1 MVLGAGI
8 YVNRPSFE
16 TLYVG
21 LERSDVTQI
30 SIALAEANIDFNVG
44 ADGGSI
50 QVPVGMT
57 GKARLLLAERGLPS
71 SANAGYELFDNVGS
85 LGLTSFMQEV
95 TRVRA
100 LEGEIGRTIQ
110 QISGIAA
117 ARVHIVMPERGSFRK
132 ADQNPTASVMIRAS
146 ATVGRNAAASIRHL
160 VASSVPGL
168 DVDDVTVLDS
178 TGQLL
183 ASGDDPANSA
193 LNQSL
198 GVVQNVQTELEK
210 KIDNAL
216 APFLGMDNF
225 RTSVTA
231 RLNTDTQ
238 QIQETVFD
246 PESRVERST
255 RVTKEEQKS
264 SQQQPDN
271 AATVQQNIPQAAPR
285 GGAGPQSSD
294 QAEKK
299 EEQTNYEINSKTIAT
314 VKNSYTV
321 ERLSIAV
328 VVNRGRLAAMVGEP
342 VDQAKIDAYLQE
354 MQKIVSSAAGI
365 DANRGDVVTLNAMD
379 FVETQ
384 LLDQAVLGS
393 GYHGDA
399 DAQSWRHHQRA
410 RLRRRRLPGGLDG
423 HAAAG
428 SAARPWRKLPASSPR
443 RIRRS
448 RTARFLPGRQP
459 VPVAPSWTASAPTSA
474 STAPTICSAWAK
486 TQAPSTVA
494 SRKDRKGALHAWS
507 RSAKSAPQRSCAN
520 GLSRKPPDH
529 TQKSSDSDKSRRI
542 GGIFRC
548 RRRCGCSALA
558 VVSRANI
565 VRVSAVAGHRPL
577 KSTVRIVVPSPESRV
592 RARDCNTLTRS

>member
-1 MVLGAGI
+1 MSLLNQFSMFTKNLAGLGQGKLIALAAAGIIAVGMVLGAGI

-57 GKARLLLAERGLPS
+57 GKSRLLLAERGLPS

-168 DVDDVTVLDS
+168 DVDDVTILDS

-238 QIQETVFD
+238 QIQETMFD

-271 AATVQQNIPQAAPR
+271 AATVQQNIPQAAPS
-285 GGAGPQSSD
+285 GGAGPQSND

-342 VDQAKIDAYLQE
+342 ADQAKIDAYLQE
-354 MQKIVSSAAGI
+354 MQKIVSSAAGL

-384 LLDQAVLGS
+384 LLDQAVAG
-393 GYHGDA
+393 
-399 DAQSWRHHQRA
+399 
-410 RLRRRRLPGGLDG
+410 PG
-423 HAAAG
+423 
-428 SAARPWRKLPASSPR
+428 
-443 RIRRS
+443 IM
-448 RTARFLPGRQP
+448 
-459 VPVAPSWTASAPTSA
+459 
-474 STAPTICSAWAK
+474 
-486 TQAPSTVA
+486 
-494 SRKDRKGALHAWS
+494 
-507 RSAKSAPQRSCAN
+507 
-520 GLSRKPPDH
+520 
-529 TQKSSDSDKSRRI
+529 
-542 GGIFRC
+542 
-548 RRRCGCSALA
+548 
-558 VVSRANI
+558 
-565 VRVSAVAGHRPL
+565 
-577 KSTVRIVVPSPESRV
+577 E
-592 RARDCNTLTRS
+592 TLTRNLGGIINALAFVVVAFLVVWMGMRPLARQLGLGGSSGQLANESAGLELPDFSPATAGAGGALMDGFGSDFGFDSTDDLLSMGEDAGSFNRRVKEGPERRLARMVEISEERAAKILRKWAIEKAA

>member
-1 MVLGAGI
+1 MSLLNQFSMFTKNLAGLGQGKLIALAAAGIIAVGMVLGAGI

-57 GKARLLLAERGLPS
+57 GKSRLLLAERGLPS

-146 ATVGRNAAASIRHL
+146 ATVGRGAAASIRHL

-168 DVDDVTVLDS
+168 DVDDVTILDS

-238 QIQETVFD
+238 QIQETMFD

-285 GGAGPQSSD
+285 GGAGPQSND

-342 VDQAKIDAYLQE
+342 ADQAKIDAYLQE

-384 LLDQAVLGS
+384 LLDQAVAG
-393 GYHGDA
+393 
-399 DAQSWRHHQRA
+399 
-410 RLRRRRLPGGLDG
+410 PG
-423 HAAAG
+423 
-428 SAARPWRKLPASSPR
+428 
-443 RIRRS
+443 IM
-448 RTARFLPGRQP
+448 
-459 VPVAPSWTASAPTSA
+459 
-474 STAPTICSAWAK
+474 
-486 TQAPSTVA
+486 
-494 SRKDRKGALHAWS
+494 
-507 RSAKSAPQRSCAN
+507 
-520 GLSRKPPDH
+520 
-529 TQKSSDSDKSRRI
+529 
-542 GGIFRC
+542 
-548 RRRCGCSALA
+548 
-558 VVSRANI
+558 
-565 VRVSAVAGHRPL
+565 
-577 KSTVRIVVPSPESRV
+577 E
-592 RARDCNTLTRS
+592 TLTRNLGGIINALAFVVVAFLVVWMGMRPLARQLGLGGSSGQLANESAGLELPDFSPATAGAGGALMDGFGSDFGFDSTDDLLSMGEDAGSFNRRVKEGPERRLARMVEISEERAAKILRKWAIEKAA

>member
-1 MVLGAGI
+1 MSLLNQFSMFTKNLASLGQGKLIALAAAGIVAVGMVLGAGI

-57 GKARLLLAERGLPS
+57 GKSRLLLAERGLPS

-168 DVDDVTVLDS
+168 DFDDVTILDS

-238 QIQETVFD
+238 QIQETMFD

-264 SQQQPDN
+264 IQQQPDN

-285 GGAGPQSSD
+285 GGAGPQSND

-384 LLDQAVLGS
+384 LLDQAIAG
-393 GYHGDA
+393 
-399 DAQSWRHHQRA
+399 
-410 RLRRRRLPGGLDG
+410 PGLM
-423 HAAAG
+423 
-428 SAARPWRKLPASSPR
+428 
-443 RIRRS
+443 
-448 RTARFLPGRQP
+448 
-459 VPVAPSWTASAPTSA
+459 
-474 STAPTICSAWAK
+474 
-486 TQAPSTVA
+486 
-494 SRKDRKGALHAWS
+494 
-507 RSAKSAPQRSCAN
+507 
-520 GLSRKPPDH
+520 
-529 TQKSSDSDKSRRI
+529 
-542 GGIFRC
+542 
-548 RRRCGCSALA
+548 
-558 VVSRANI
+558 
-565 VRVSAVAGHRPL
+565 
-577 KSTVRIVVPSPESRV
+577 E
-592 RARDCNTLTRS
+592 TLTRNLGGIINALAFVVVAFLVVWMGMRPLARQLGLGGSSGQLANESAGLELPDFSPATAGAGGALMDGFGSDFGFDSTDDLLSMGEDAGAFNRRVKEGPERRLARMVEISEERAAKILRKWALEKAA